1 MRDMD
6 YKINDRTF
14 FINKEVVIL
23 NIIPTF
29 QLAEV
34 RYVCSFTSFMVDVNA
49 LSETADESSS
59 LSIKLLGG
67 LENDTRIY

>member
-1 MRDMD
+1 MKKRDH
-6 YKINDRTF
+6 YSVNDKMF

-23 NIIPTF
+23 KILPIF

-34 RYVCSFTSFMVDVNA
+34 RYLRSISSFMVDINS
-49 LSETADESSS
+49 LRKSADESSS

-67 LENDTRIY
+67 LD